1 MSSNITSTI
10 MENSKNII
18 IIIIGLVIIYFILSY
33 FFKPA
38 VTLTSQFN
46 AERKQTISS
55 SIIPPNITSNY
66 TYSVWFYVNDW
77 NYKFGEEKILLDR
90 NNSNTTYF
98 PRISL
103 GKIQNDL
110 QIDIAYYNILNTD
123 TSNPE
128 FGNHSCNVLNVPL
141 QKWVNI
147 IITTYG
153 KTLDVYMQGKL
164 VKTCV
169 LPGVPYINNEKD
181 LIVTPNGGFKG
192 YTAKFQYLGNSVN
205 PEQAYDIYKAGY
217 GGNIFGDL
225 FNKYKIK
232 VSYLKDNEEKGSIE
246 I

>member
-1 MSSNITSTI
+1 MQNITDTI
-10 MENSKNII
+10 LENSKNII
-18 IIIIGLVIIYFILSY
+18 IIFIGLVIIYFVVSY

-38 VTLTSQFN
+38 VTLTSQYN
-46 AERKQTISS
+46 AEKKQSIAS
-55 SIIPPNITSNY
+55 SIIPSNITSNY

-77 NYKFGEEKILLDR
+77 NYKFGEEKIILDR
-90 NNSNTTYF
+90 HDETSFF
-98 PRISL
+98 PKISL

-110 QIDIAYYNILNTD
+110 QIQIAYYKSLNNN
-123 TSNPE
+123 SNSAE
-128 FGNHSCNVLNVPL
+128 LGNSHCNVLNIPL
-141 QKWVNI
+141 QKWVNV

-169 LPGVPYINNEKD
+169 LPGVPYIDNEKD
-181 LIVTPNGGFKG
+181 LSVTPSGGFNG
-192 YTAKFQYLGNSVN
+192 YTAKFQYLGNSIN

-217 GGNIFGDL
+217 GGSVFGDL

>member
-1 MSSNITSTI
+1 MSSNITNTI
-10 MENSKNII
+10 IENSRNII
-18 IIIIGLVIIYFILSY
+18 IIIIGLVIIYFALSY
-33 FFKPA
+33 FLNPE
-38 VTLTSQFN
+38 VTLTSLFN
-46 AERKQTISS
+46 AERKQAIAASTIPS
-55 SIIPPNITSNY
+55 NITSNY
-66 TYSVWFYVNDW
+66 TYSIWFYINDW
-77 NYKFGEEKILLDR
+77 NYKFGEEKIILDR
-90 NNSNTTYF
+90 TNNTTHF
-98 PRISL
+98 PKISL

-110 QIDIAYYNILNTD
+110 QIDIAYYNILNND
-123 TSNPE
+123 TNTPE
-128 FGNHSCNVLNVPL
+128 FGNHSCNVLNIPL

-147 IITTYG
+147 VITTYG

-169 LPGVPYINNEKD
+169 LPGVPYIDNEKN
-181 LIVTPNGGFKG
+181 LVVTPNGGFKG

-232 VSYLKDNEEKGSIE
+232 VSYLKDDEEKGSIE